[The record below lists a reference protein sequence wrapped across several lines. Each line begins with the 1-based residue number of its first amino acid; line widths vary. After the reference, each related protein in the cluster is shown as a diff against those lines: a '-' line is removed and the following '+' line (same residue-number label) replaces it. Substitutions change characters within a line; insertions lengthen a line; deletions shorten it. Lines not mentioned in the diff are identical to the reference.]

1 MAFEKAKVLKAA
13 EKFLS
18 QGKITAAIKEYRQI
32 VDNDADDLTTLNM
45 LGDLYVRAGKKE
57 EAVSCFERIA
67 QHYSTQEFNLK
78 AIAMYKKIERIRTRD
93 PIVALKLAELY
104 ASEGLVHDARA
115 QYLVVADAYTRNGDH
130 KRTLEILHKIADLDP
145 NNTDVRLKL
154 AEGYVKENMRREAAA
169 AFVQAANRLHQTAA
183 HDKALDAY
191 NKALQLFR
199 DDREALRGM
208 LESHIARGTADEA
221 AEVLERVV
229 ETNEDDNE
237 LVSML
242 ARAYLEAEDPKGA
255 EHATSLLMKQDGTNY
270 PQFLPVTRLYLKQGE
285 VDETIRILST
295 IIERMLAGRE
305 ERELLEIVN
314 QVLDRNPDH
323 VAALKMLVRI
333 HWWQRDMD
341 ALRSS
346 LERLAEAAEASEL
359 IEEERYALTQLVRL
373 APDEQ
378 RYLERLNLLG
388 GLQEET
394 ADDFSAPPEPESD
407 VPQFETFAVVEDE
420 DELAPTAAAVTF
432 EEFETNAAAA
442 FADPAMSF
450 ADLNEDEAGSG
461 FSTSSGDF
469 QEVDFNLVA
478 TPETPPANV
487 ETSVETGP
495 EQEARHENMMRQELE
510 SVDFY
515 IAQGYADIAVDTLEM
530 LERQFGP
537 NAEIQ
542 SRREKLAAR
551 NQQPAATEAA
561 VFEFG
566 GVEEAPATPV
576 PETIT
581 FDADAAYATLAG
593 DDGNNKVAT
602 AKPAAAGID
611 AGLAELF
618 EEFRVAE
625 EGDEVREDFETH
637 YNMGTA
643 YKEMD
648 LMDEAIQEFQNAAAL
663 VKPGDGT
670 SRFLQCC
677 NMLGHCFIQKGMPEA
692 AVSWFKK
699 GLQAPGHTEDEYQAL
714 RYELA
719 SAYEQLGDLKHA
731 REFYTEVY
739 GVDVSYRE
747 VAEKLSQLRQKQ
759 E

>member
-1 MAFEKAKVLKAA
+1 MAFDKAKVLKAA

-18 QGKITAAIKEYRQI
+18 QGKIPAAIKEYRQI

-45 LGDLYVRAGKKE
+45 LGDLYVRSGKKE

-67 QHYSTQEFNLK
+67 EHYSAQEFNLK
-78 AIAMYKKIERIRTRD
+78 AIAMYKKIERLRTRD
-93 PIVALKLAELY
+93 PIIALKLAELY
-104 ASEGLVHDARA
+104 ATQGLVHDARA
-115 QYLVVADAYTRNGDH
+115 QYLVVVDAYTHSGENRKALD
-130 KRTLEILHKIADLDP
+130 ILHKIADLDP
-145 NNTDVRLKL
+145 NNTEIRLKL
-154 AEGYVKENMRREAAA
+154 ADGYLKENMRRESAA
-169 AFVQAANRLHQTAA
+169 AFVQAANRLQQTAA

-191 NKALQLFR
+191 SKALQLVR

-208 LESHIARGTADEA
+208 LETHIARGTADEA

-229 ETNEDDNE
+229 EGSEDDNE

-255 EHATSLLMKQDGTNY
+255 ERATSMLMTQDGSNY
-270 PQFLPVTRLYLKQGE
+270 TQFLPVTRLYLKQGE
-285 VDETIRILST
+285 IDETIRILST

-305 ERELLEIVN
+305 EKELLELVN
-314 QVLDRNPDH
+314 HVLVLNPDH
-323 VAALKMLVRI
+323 VSALRMLVRI

-341 ALRSS
+341 ALRSA
-346 LERLAEAAEASEL
+346 LERLAESAEASEL
-359 IEEERYALTQLVRL
+359 VDEERYALTQLVRL

-378 RYLERLNLLG
+378 RYLDRLNLLG

-394 ADDFSAPPEPESD
+394 AEDFSPPVETESE
-407 VPQFETFAVVEDE
+407 VPQFETFAMVEDE
-420 DELAPTAAAVTF
+420 EFAQATPVVAD
-432 EEFETNAAAA
+432 EFETNAAST
-442 FADPAMSF
+442 FSDPTASF
-450 ADLNEDEAGSG
+450 ADLNDEEPAPG
-461 FSTSSGDF
+461 FSTDF
-469 QEVDFNLVA
+469 QEVDFSIVA
-478 TPETPPANV
+478 PTNDQPDDQPAASSA
-487 ETSVETGP
+487 EEG
-495 EQEARHENMMRQELE
+495 RLENMMRQELE

-515 IAQGYADIAVDTLEM
+515 IAQGYSDIAVDTLEM
-530 LERQFGP
+530 LERQFGAHP
-537 NAEIQ
+537 EIQ
-542 SRREKLAAR
+542 ARREQLAAR
-551 NQQPAATEAA
+551 DTQPVAEASA

-566 GVEEAPATPV
+566 GAEELATTTPVHEAIPFDAESAYESLDGGNNIVGTTAPAAV
-576 PETIT
+576 
-581 FDADAAYATLAG
+581 
-593 DDGNNKVAT
+593 
-602 AKPAAAGID
+602 GID

-618 EEFRVAE
+618 EEFRAAE
-625 EGDEVREDFETH
+625 EGDEVKEDFETH

-648 LMDEAIQEFQNAAAL
+648 LMDEAIQEFQTSASL
-663 VKPGDGT
+663 VKAGDGT

-692 AVSWFKK
+692 AVLWFKK
-699 GLQAPGHTEDEYQAL
+699 GLSAQGHSEDEYQAL